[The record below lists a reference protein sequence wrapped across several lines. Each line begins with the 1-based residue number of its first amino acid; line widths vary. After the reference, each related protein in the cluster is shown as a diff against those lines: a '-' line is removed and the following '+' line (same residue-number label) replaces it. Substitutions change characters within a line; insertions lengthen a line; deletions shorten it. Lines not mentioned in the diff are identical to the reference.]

1 MPRHKYHRS
10 RVYQSM
16 GEPGPGSIAVGYVRY
31 SSEMQDPA
39 TIVTQKRVIAEF
51 AEKKGWKIVRWYEE
65 PEQSAKYDDV
75 EERPIFAQL
84 LRDGE
89 ANHFQVV
96 LCYANNRW
104 SRNTTLALV
113 SLSRLRRANVWWATA
128 DGLWDLGKMQQDGVG
143 MGFLID
149 TQMNEI
155 YIRQLSRRTID
166 GKEDRALAGYH
177 NGNVPFGYLEP
188 EYPKAPDGAP
198 STWRPPRMP
207 ARPDPVTFPAL
218 VRIGEL
224 TALGWTDRAIADEL
238 EGYLS
243 KTARFGERLLTKD
256 TIAAIRR
263 SPFPRDFAPG
273 SGYGTI
279 VTPSGDQV
287 EGKHPAAW
295 PYELWNRM
303 EEVKMSQFRQPTKE
317 AQRRPHE
324 FSRIIVCAAC
334 RRPLRVMLPKGIPY
348 YRDTSKVRKLD
359 CPLPESLSVKAAN
372 VIYQF
377 GDILRSVELPDTWRE
392 VIAEECSQEAK
403 KDEDAERVKRRRT
416 ELEAEQKRLVTAFT
430 KGYLTEEDLDAQME
444 RIRSQLFTLPIP
456 IEQDTEAITQAVI
469 SAGETLADMAGYW
482 SEASQEERRG
492 IVGGVLLV
500 EGLIYDLE
508 RQVIVGLL
516 PRPSVLPV
524 LALGLEKTG
533 KWEQRDKGLWLRTE
547 HWPPKRDLGKRH
559 APPPPHPSLSPEQ
572 RKEAIRLLQQ
582 PEMSIR
588 KVAAILGTSRGTIH
602 RLVEQEGIELQT
614 SQKLT
619 LEQREEAFLLL
630 ESGISLR
637 QVAKHFGVNPESLR
651 RLVER
656 HKSQ

>member
-1 MPRHKYHRS
+1 MPRQKYHRN
-10 RVYQSM
+10 RIYQMM
-16 GEPGPGSIAVGYVRY
+16 GEPGPGSITVGYVRY

-39 TIVTQKRVIAEF
+39 TIVTQKRVISEF
-51 AEKKGWKIVRWYEE
+51 AAKKGWKIVRWYEE
-65 PEQSAKYDDV
+65 PEQSAKYEDV
-75 EERPIFAQL
+75 EQRPVFAQL
-84 LRDGE
+84 LRDAE
-89 ANHFQVV
+89 AGQFQVA

-104 SRNTTLALV
+104 SRNTTLTLV
-113 SLSRLRRANVWWATA
+113 SLSRLRKAHVWWATA
-128 DGLWDLGKMQQDGVG
+128 DGLWDLGKTQQDGIE

-149 TQMNEI
+149 TQMNEV

-166 GKEDRALAGYH
+166 GKEDRAREGYH

-188 EYPKAPDGAP
+188 QYPKAPDGAP

-207 ARPDPVTFPAL
+207 ARPNPVTFPAL

-263 SPFPRDFAPG
+263 LDFPREFAPG
-273 SGYGTI
+273 CGHGTI
-279 VTPSGDQV
+279 LTPAGELV

-295 PYELWNRM
+295 SYELWNRM
-303 EEVKMSQFRQPTKE
+303 NEVKMSQFRRPTKD

-348 YRDTSKVRKLD
+348 YKDTSKVRKLD
-359 CPLPESLSVKAAN
+359 CPLPESLSVRAST

-377 GDILRSVELPDTWRE
+377 GDILRSVELPESWRE
-392 VIAEECSQEAK
+392 AIAERCSQEVK
-403 KDEDAERVKRRRT
+403 KDGDAERVKRRRA
-416 ELEAEQKRLVTAFT
+416 ELDAEQKRLVTAFT
-430 KGYLTEEDLDAQME
+430 KGYLAEGDLDTQME
-444 RIRSQLFTLPIP
+444 RIRSELFTLPLP
-456 IEQDTEAITQAVI
+456 VKQDAETMTRAAI

-482 SEASQEERRG
+482 GEAAPEERRDM
-492 IVGGVLLV
+492 VGGLLMI

-508 RQVIVGLL
+508 RQVIVGVL

-533 KWEQRDKGLWLRTE
+533 VWEQRDSGLWLCPE
-547 HWPPKRDLGKRH
+547 YWPPKRDLDKRH
-559 APPPPHPSLSPEQ
+559 VPPPPQPSLSPAQ
-572 RKEAIRLLQQ
+572 REEAIRLLEQ
-582 PEMSIR
+582 PGMSLR
-588 KVAAILGTSRGTIH
+588 KVASILGTSRETIH
-602 RLVEQEGIELQT
+602 RLAQQEGLVLQM

-619 LEQREEAFLLL
+619 AEQREEAFLLL
-630 ESGISLR
+630 EGGMSLR
-637 QVAKHFGVNPESLR
+637 GVAKRFGVNPESLR
-651 RLVER
+651 RLLKR
-656 HKSQ
+656 HAS